1 MYCFVCGFYNPED
14 APICSNCG
22 TRLITNAN
30 PRFGTLEEF
39 DKDNIIAQ
47 VFSKFESN
55 FSDLFEELGEMRR
68 KIAALDQD
76 VVVLRTGLLSLV
88 EILSEKGLIQ
98 RDKFSHIWEN
108 RILSDIQNKEERER
122 FQAYKENILM
132 MFHGRNREGF
142 KQLVQEAESLID
154 VGELDEGLEML
165 EKALKKDPQN
175 YRLSFYLGQTFYMRS
190 DLKRARKFFQQTLES
205 HPGDYDANLF
215 LGLVYNDTGEIEE
228 AVEHLNKAVEISSEF
243 YLPFFTLG
251 TIFYFEGN
259 LKLADFFLTM
269 ALEREKLPE
278 ILFFMALVKKDMNQP
293 KKAEKLLLET
303 IETDPGFEDAYYYLG
318 MVYLE
323 LGWSRKAQEMF
334 EEVLQLNPS
343 RLELVRP
350 FEIDDE
356 SLSYI
361 KHNEEI
367 MKLLEKCDKFAE
379 KREHHRAIAYCRGLL
394 SVEQGNPLVMVH
406 LAMYLVDSEQLEEAA
421 LLAER
426 ILSQDVPE
434 GMGLAAY
441 SIRHSALKASGQ
453 MEEAVELAHEMM
465 ERFTSNY
472 AKTLGYVHLAMDL
485 CELKNLRDAEEY
497 AKTGLKISDRD
508 LRHHALDALAWVNF
522 RKGKLEKA
530 YELLEESLSLSP
542 GNPMALY
549 HLGIVLLSMKRR
561 KEAEQILKKLLELRE
576 EGSPFPKHLIMS
588 IRDHL
593 SALKKHGNTDGTD
606 PEPAE

>member
-1 MYCFVCGFYNPED
+1 MYCYVCGFYNSED

-30 PRFGTLEEF
+30 PRFGTLDEF

-47 VFSKFESN
+47 VFSKFENN
-55 FSDLFEELGEMRR
+55 FSDLFEEMGGLKR
-68 KIAALDQD
+68 KIGTLDQD
-76 VVVLRTGLLSLV
+76 IVVLRNGLLSLV

-122 FQAYKENILM
+122 FQAYKESILM
-132 MFHGRNREGF
+132 MFHGRNRDVCE
-142 KQLVQEAESLID
+142 QLVLDAESLIEEGD
-154 VGELDEGLEML
+154 LDEGLEMF
-165 EKALKKDPQN
+165 EKALKKNPEN
-175 YRLSFYLGQTFYMRS
+175 YRLAFYLGQTFYMRS

-205 HPGDYDANLF
+205 HPNDYDANLF
-215 LGLVYNDTGEIEE
+215 LGLVHNDTGEIEE
-228 AVEHLNKAVEISSEF
+228 AVEHLNKALEISSEF

-259 LKLADFFLTM
+259 LKLAEFFLSM

-278 ILFFMALVKKDMNQP
+278 ILFFMALVKKDINQP
-293 KKAEKLLLET
+293 RKAEKLLLKT

-323 LGWSRKAQEMF
+323 LGWSRKAKEMF
-334 EEVLQLNPS
+334 EEVMQLNPS

-350 FEIDDE
+350 FEFDDE
-356 SLSYI
+356 SLVYVR
-361 KHNEEI
+361 HNEEI

-379 KREHHRAIAYCRGLL
+379 RREHHRAIAYCRGLL
-394 SVEQGNPLVMVH
+394 SVETGNPLVMVH
-406 LAMYLVDSEQLEEAA
+406 LAMYLVDSEQVEEAA

-434 GMGLAAY
+434 GIGLAAY
-441 SIRHSALKASGQ
+441 SIRHSALKAAGQ
-453 MEEAVELAHEMM
+453 MEEAVGLAHEMM
-465 ERFTSNY
+465 ERYPSDY
-472 AKTLGYVHLAMDL
+472 AKTLGYVNLAMDL
-485 CELKNLRDAEEY
+485 CELKNLSDAEAC

-508 LRHHALDALAWVNF
+508 LRHHALDALAWVNY
-522 RKGKLEKA
+522 RKRKLGKA
-530 YELLEESLSLSP
+530 YELLQESLSLSP
-542 GNPMALY
+542 GNPLALY

-588 IRDHL
+588 IREHL
-593 SALKKHGNTDGTD
+593 SALKKHGNSDKKD
-606 PEPAE
+606 PDPAE